1 MKVYHQYSTFTEMHA
16 PFLPQCAI
24 NDILV
29 QSMFS
34 FTASLTTVT
43 YTEQNVYVMKHS
55 SRNSTLSEKTA
66 KTNIMQSADLN
77 RL

>member
-43 YTEQNVYVMKHS
+43 EQNVYVMKHS
-55 SRNSTLSEKTA
+55 SRNSTFSEKTA